1 MKTVYWS
8 PHLSLNVYGINNINY
23 QEPVNL
29 ITSMTAQRNKK
40 ANGAVFYSCPAYL
53 EGFKNSFVIENP
65 FDFDFTFPYQME
77 TVLNAQAPLPALD
90 KKTNQFLEGWANT
103 RPPARTDSLSI
114 DISIAWIF
122 FCEDDLVMKTTPPYL
137 HQTEYGKTALYI
149 PGEFNIGSWFR
160 PVDMALQMWPGE
172 RDFKSPVGDPLLYV
186 HFETEEKVQLKRFYM
201 TQEIYDISGACVKY
215 KNFSPKS
222 SLPKVYNLFKGA
234 KLDKALIKL
243 IKESVID

>member
-8 PHLSLNVYGINNINY
+8 PHLSLNVYGINNLNY

-29 ITSMTAQRNKK
+29 ISSMAAERNKK
-40 ANGAVFYSCPAYL
+40 TNGSVFYNCPAYL
-53 EGFKNSFVIENP
+53 ESFKNSFVIENP
-65 FDFDFTFPYQME
+65 FNFNFTFPYDME
-77 TVLNAQAPLPALD
+77 TVLKAHAPLPALD
-90 KKTNQFLEGWANT
+90 KITNQFIDGWANT

-122 FCEDDLVMKTTPPYL
+122 FSEDDLIMKTTPPYL
-137 HQTEYGKTALYI
+137 HQTEYGKTAFYI
-149 PGEFNIGSWFR
+149 PGQFNIGSWFR

-172 RDFKSPVGDPLLYV
+172 KSFRSPVGDPLLYV

-215 KNFSPKS
+215 KNFNPKS

-243 IKESVID
+243 IKEAVIE